1 MFYKIQLCFQD
12 YIKEYGKPMTKKV
25 YHRCI
30 ICGAAFLQIAKTITR
45 HLQLHG
51 INLQNYYD
59 QVGHIHHLNVKVVWK
74 HAIRIP
80 NVFIFSVCDWGRDSE
95 VWVSRSHRRSRFPP
109 IDSSEESSCPDVEGD
124 PDEQVLKQVALP
136 DLLLEPVQ
144 GNVRNVRT
152 DILNFGNSSQ
162 TRQVSFDEKS

>member
-1 MFYKIQLCFQD
+1 MIDDYFKYPLHNSIFFQD

-59 QVGHIHHLNVKVVWK
+59 QVRLLQLWKIEVV
-74 HAIRIP
+74 
-80 NVFIFSVCDWGRDSE
+80 
-95 VWVSRSHRRSRFPP
+95 
-109 IDSSEESSCPDVEGD
+109 
-124 PDEQVLKQVALP
+124 
-136 DLLLEPVQ
+136 
-144 GNVRNVRT
+144 
-152 DILNFGNSSQ
+152 
-162 TRQVSFDEKS
+162 